1 MSKQPEGPGQ
11 RPVRTLC
18 SLNANGLRA
27 AERRGFLRWL
37 EERSPDV
44 LCLQEVRAWE
54 SQVSE
59 ELRSPAGYNTRWETA
74 ERKGYSGVALYTRG
88 AVDAYSAGTGLDWA
102 DGEGR
107 LLRADL
113 EDLSVISLYLPS
125 GSSSEE
131 RQARKITFMEHFL
144 PMARRL
150 ARERRPVALCGDLN
164 IAHTELDIHAPKRN
178 EKNSGVLPE
187 EREWFGQLLDAGW
200 VDVFREHHP
209 DEGGHYSWWS
219 ARGRARE
226 LDRGWRID
234 YVLCNRRLAPRVQRA
249 WIERDADLSDHAPVW
264 IELAS
269 GAS

>member
-1 MSKQPEGPGQ
+1 MK
-11 RPVRTLC
+11 RTLC
-18 SLNANGLRA
+18 TLNANGLRA
-27 AERRGFLRWL
+27 AEKKGFSSWL
-37 EERSPDV
+37 ERHAPDL
-44 LCLQEVRAWE
+44 LCLQELRALPT
-54 SQVSE
+54 QVPDAV
-59 ELRSPAGYNTRWETA
+59 RSPAGYSTRWLCA
-74 ERKGYSGVALYTRG
+74 EKKGYSGVAVYSR
-88 AVDAYSAGTGLDWA
+88 DAADRYSEGCGLDWA
-102 DGEGR
+102 DREGR
-107 LLRADL
+107 ILRADL
-113 EDLSVISLYLPS
+113 GELVLVSAYVPS

-131 RQARKITFMEHFL
+131 RQDLKFAFMEHL
-144 PMARRL
+144 QAWL
-150 ARERRPVALCGDLN
+150 APLLELERPVAICGDIN

-178 EKNSGVLPE
+178 EKNSGFLPE